1 MSHNDV
7 NDVITENPNTAYEH
21 KDVNVKS
28 IAWFGVGLLT
38 LTIVAMV
45 LVWVL
50 LASLDNSRTD
60 ATSPSA
66 LMVPPEPRLQ
76 PNPVDQSISQAELLQ
91 QETARQEKL
100 LNSYGWVDKEAGMV
114 HMPID
119 EAMKLTVEEYQ

>member
-45 LVWVL
+45 LVWGL
-50 LASLDNSRTD
+50 LTSLNNSRTD

-76 PNPVDQSISQAELLQ
+76 PNPVDQSISQAEHLQ
-91 QETARQEKL
+91 RETARQEKL
-100 LNSYGWVDKEAGMV
+100 LNSYGWVDKETGMV

>member
-1 MSHNDV
+1 MSHDDV
-7 NDVITENPNTAYEH
+7 NDMITENPDTAYEQ

-45 LVWVL
+45 LVWGL

-60 ATSPSA
+60 ATSPPA
-66 LMVPPEPRLQ
+66 LTVPPEPRLK
-76 PNPVDQSISQAELLQ
+76 PNPIDQSASQAEHLQ
-91 QETARQEKL
+91 QETIRQEEW